1 MGMRM
6 LAALILK
13 TFIALGGCFIV
24 FEISCW
30 MHPPLMAW
38 GLAVAGRSQV
48 CSAQDVYWGTNYR
61 VDEAAL
67 ATEIAQSAR
76 VRGRDAALA
85 HWETSAGPWW
95 IPSGSEQVL
104 PTLLA
109 QQRGGLYRP
118 KTFSGKV
125 VLDCGAHIGLYTR
138 EAIDAGA
145 DRVVAIEPSPENV
158 ACLRRN
164 VEAMPGGSSKVTV
177 YPKGVWDEEKKLR
190 FFHAPGNSSADSFVA
205 QAEGDQVIEEIPV
218 TTIDRIAAELQLPE
232 VNLIKMDI
240 KGATL
245 RALNGAAGVVA
256 KYHPKFVIST
266 EEREDPVEPIIAWMK
281 ARGYRMRCGACA
293 VSGSLEVSPTVLYF
307 E

>member
-1 MGMRM
+1 MGFRL
-6 LAALILK
+6 LAARILK
-13 TFIALGGCFIV
+13 SFIALGGCFIA

-30 MHPPLMAW
+30 LHPPLMAW

-67 ATEIAQSAR
+67 ARELTQSAR
-76 VRGRDAALA
+76 LRTRDARLA
-85 HWETSAGPWW
+85 QWDTPAGAWW
-95 IPSGSEQVL
+95 IPAGSEKVL

-118 KTFSGKV
+118 KEFSGKV

-138 EAIDAGA
+138 EALEAGA
-145 DRVVAIEPSPENV
+145 ERIVAIEPSPENV
-158 ACLRRN
+158 ASLRRN
-164 VEAMPGGSSKVTV
+164 VEAMAGGAGKVTV
-177 YPKGVWDEEKKLR
+177 YPKGVWDEEKRLR
-190 FFHAPGNSSADSFVA
+190 FYHAPDNSAADSFVA
-205 QAEGDQVIEEIPV
+205 QADGDQVIEEIPV

-245 RALNGAAGVVA
+245 KALNGAAGVVA
-256 KYHPKFVIST
+256 KYHPRFVIST
-266 EEREDPVEPIIAWMK
+266 EELEDPVEPIIAWMR

-293 VSGSLEVSPTVLYF
+293 VSGALEVSPTVLYF

>member
-1 MGMRM
+1 MGIRALTA
-6 LAALILK
+6 LALK
-13 TFIALGGCFIV
+13 AFIALGSCFIV

-30 MHPPLMAW
+30 VHPPLMAW
-38 GLAVAGRSQV
+38 GLAVAGRSRV
-48 CSAQDVYWGTNYR
+48 CPPQDVYSGANYR

-67 ATEIAQSAR
+67 AAGLTQSAR
-76 VRGRDAALA
+76 LRGREGSLA
-85 HWETSAGPWW
+85 HWSTSAGSWW

-109 QQRGGLYRP
+109 QQRSGLYSP
-118 KTFSGKV
+118 KTFRGRV

-138 EAIDAGA
+138 EAAEAGA
-145 DRVVAIEPSPENV
+145 QRIVAIEPSPENI

-164 VEAMPGGSSKVTV
+164 VEAIPGGKDRVTV

-190 FFHAPGNSSADSFVA
+190 FFHAPSNSTGDSFLA

-218 TTIDRIAAELQLPE
+218 TTIDRIAAELKLPE
-232 VNLIKMDI
+232 VNLIKIDI

-256 KYHPKFVIST
+256 KYHPRSVIST
-266 EEREDPVEPIIAWMK
+266 EELEDPVEPIVAWMT